1 VKHKAYKI
9 RLRDGGYSKGGSEAG
24 RGPRGKVWV
33 SKQALSSHV
42 TLVTEAWAQRLSD
55 PHSSPHPSPHPYEG
69 AAALDLVAGDEAPVD
84 VQGAIEKLLVRWGSL
99 PHRAKRL
106 ATLQAYL
113 LDRVHGA
120 T

>member
-9 RLRDGGYSKGGSEAG
+9 RFPDGGYSTGGSEPI

-55 PHSSPHPSPHPYEG
+55 PHSSPHPYEG

-99 PHRAKRL
+99 PHRAERL

-113 LDRVHGA
+113 QDRAHDA
-120 T
+120 EE